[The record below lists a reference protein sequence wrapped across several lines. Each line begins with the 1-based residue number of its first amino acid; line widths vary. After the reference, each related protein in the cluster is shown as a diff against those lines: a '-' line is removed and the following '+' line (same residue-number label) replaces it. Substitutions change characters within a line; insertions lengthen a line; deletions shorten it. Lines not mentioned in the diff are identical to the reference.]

1 MLYNY
6 IKKREERQKIK
17 VFAVKSNF
25 STKKLQKNT
34 CNDPPKCYIIY
45 IKERNKTI

>member
-25 STKKLQKNT
+25 STKKLQKILVMIHLNV
-34 CNDPPKCYIIY
+34 I
-45 IKERNKTI
+45 

>member
-17 VFAVKSNF
+17 VFAVKS
-25 STKKLQKNT
+25 KLFWQKITKNT
-34 CNDPPKCYIIY
+34 CNDPPKCYII
-45 IKERNKTI
+45 IL